1 MKCKI
6 FFEARKGKLLLKYR
20 DFANEWQEGM
30 IRVNR
35 YHLTDYKFRGRHFL
49 ERIINNIVKRTNQ
62 PKGMK
67 FYGSSMFWAISPEA
81 AEYVLETVDRN
92 RKMKRFFKHSWAPD
106 EFLFQTILLNSPF
119 ASSVI
124 NENCHYY
131 KHPPHTP
138 SPKTFL
144 LEDID
149 DILASDR
156 LYARKF
162 DMNKEPLI
170 LDKIDEYLENKT
182 KR

>member
-1 MKCKI
+1 
-6 FFEARKGKLLLKYR
+6 
-20 DFANEWQEGM
+20 M

-35 YHLTDYKFRGRHFL
+35 YHLTDFRFKGQFLL
-49 ERIINNIVKRTNQ
+49 ERFINKLFKRTNQ

-67 FYGSSMFWAISPEA
+67 FYGSSMFWAISPAA
-81 AEYVLETVDRN
+81 AEYVLATVDRN
-92 RKMKRFFKHSWAPD
+92 PKMKRFFKFSWAPD

-119 ASSVI
+119 ANQVI

-131 KHPPHTP
+131 KHPPQTP

-144 LEDID
+144 LEDYD

-162 DMNKEPLI
+162 DMNKEPLL
-170 LDKIDEYLENKT
+170 LDKIDDYLEQQT
-182 KR
+182 K